1 MGYSNPFASTN
12 TTYQPYQS
20 AQQQANTYNN
30 PLGNNPTTSTG
41 WRPPTTSTTSYSGQ
55 GGGAISTNPYGTYNR
70 SLPGTYNPSTGS
82 YGGITMSDYQGPPGG
97 GPASNPGTTWD
108 NYPGS
113 QQQQPQYDPNDPS
126 IDFIDNNGQPH
137 YNPQYGQDNNNN
149 THSTPAPQTS
159 GEYGGY
165 PTPGQNTP
173 NPSTTPNIPGM
184 QYPMPNI
191 VMPGQQQP
199 TTGQPGA
206 TGQPGWGTPW
216 TYQQWMA
223 MSPEDQTKAN
233 NYMAIQAQMGQGGQ
247 NAYQYNQ
254 DYNAAQTRWAAEFG
268 RGVTQD
274 QYQMGLSDR
283 QLQEQIR
290 QADLAQGNWSN
301 EYNFN
306 TGMANRQLGNQQY
319 EFGQN
324 MQLQQGQLNLAT
336 LSQQQQHDIATGR
349 LTLDQVAQQQNNALG
364 QGRLSLDTLSQQ
376 QRHQIETGQLTLAQ
390 VAQQQNNAIAQ
401 GRLASD
407 TQQWQGAQGIDRFRA
422 QNDLTLGQRGL
433 DIQGLQANNQNAQ
446 FYAGQNQQNQQFGQT
461 LAFERQRNAEQYGL
475 AVTNQQLEA
484 ELGRGRLAS
493 DTQQWQGAQG
503 IQRQGQQMQDAQY
516 YAGLGQANSQFGR
529 QMNLEELQANRSFGI
544 NSRAQSLA
552 ERSQTEDT
560 GFKYA
565 NLQQAAQ
572 MEAARQG
579 VDVMQIMNTKEYQD
593 AQTQIEREKLAQ
605 QGGLGGRELD
615 IRQFETMAQQQYQQQ
630 QLAQQFQIEQMR
642 LAAQKEQAALQ
653 STGRL
658 RAPKS
663 RWLRSS

>member
-1 MGYSNPFASTN
+1 
-12 TTYQPYQS
+12 
-20 AQQQANTYNN
+20 
-30 PLGNNPTTSTG
+30 
-41 WRPPTTSTTSYSGQ
+41 
-55 GGGAISTNPYGTYNR
+55 
-70 SLPGTYNPSTGS
+70 
-82 YGGITMSDYQGPPGG
+82 MSDYQGPPGG

-108 NYPGS
+108 NYPNT
-113 QQQQPQYDPNDPS
+113 QQPNTSYPGPQADY
-126 IDFIDNNGQPH
+126 Q
-137 YNPQYGQDNNNN
+137 NPDGTWHINQQYGQSGGGG
-149 THSTPAPQTS
+149 STSSAPQT
-159 GEYGGY
+159 GGGL
-165 PTPGQNTP
+165 PRDDHNATPGGLPRDEYRPAP
-173 NPSTTPNIPGM
+173 NGGVIPGM
-184 QYPMPNI
+184 QYPMPGL
-191 VMPGQQQP
+191 VMEQPGQGGGP
-199 TTGQPGA
+199 TTTTPTPGQPGA